1 MIDYHWEKKSELFS
15 GFNKYFKA
23 LIAPTSKIKNFIEI
37 FALRMSNQSWQE
49 YDKRDIFLNKI
60 NNFEYDQYLNTLN
73 TLKQKE
79 HLNKILG
86 NIFITKKKL

>member
-1 MIDYHWEKKSELFS
+1 MFR
-15 GFNKYFKA
+15 N
-23 LIAPTSKIKNFIEI
+23 
-37 FALRMSNQSWQE
+37 
-49 YDKRDIFLNKI
+49 IFLNKI
-60 NNFEYDQYLNTLN
+60 NNFKYDQYLNTLN

>member
-15 GFNKYFKA
+15 GFNKYFKG
-23 LIAPTSKIKNFIEI
+23 LIAPTSKIKI

-49 YDKRDIFLNKI
+49 YDKRNIFLNKI

-79 HLNKILG
+79 HLNKILE